1 MSLVT
6 PAPDTATSGTDVI
19 AQAIAVTR
27 TYPGVTALDNVDF
40 SVRKGEVRALLGQNG
55 AGKSTLIRLLSG
67 VDLPTSGEILIGGRP
82 LGTDGVRGATERG
95 VATCYQELSL
105 VAELTVAENFFLGR
119 WPRGKFGIDSAAMVT
134 KARETLALL
143 GSDIDPTRDAG
154 SLTLAQQQIVEIARA
169 LRDEPSLLILDEP
182 TSALASAEV
191 ALVLETVRRVAAQGV
206 AVIYVSHRMDE
217 IRQIADSATIMR
229 NGRIIET
236 VDVRHSDTAAII
248 RLMIGTDPESQA
260 VTTANRTFGE
270 NVLEVEHLSVPPK
283 VASVSFTARA
293 GEIVGIAGLLG
304 SGRSELLRAIAG
316 FDRIEA
322 GRILVR
328 GVEQKSTSPRS
339 LRRAG
344 IGLTPEDRKHEG
356 VLLNLGI
363 DENIVMSDFR
373 SVSRGGV
380 LSGARIKAASQG
392 LSKRF
397 QIKAHDLAQPI
408 ETLSGG
414 NQQKAVIAR
423 WIHAD
428 AQILLLDEPTR
439 GVDVEAKAQIYAIMR
454 AVADQGKTVVFVSSE
469 LEELPLA
476 CDRVLVLRDG
486 GIQREFV
493 APDIEL
499 SDLLEASM
507 ASHV

>member
-27 TYPGVTALDNVDF
+27 TYPGVVALDNVDF

-67 VDLPTSGEILIGGRP
+67 VDVPTSGKILIGGQP
-82 LGTDGVRGATERG
+82 LGTDGVRGATDRG

-119 WPRGKFGIDSAAMVT
+119 WPRGKFGIDSAAMIT

-191 ALVLETVRRVAAQGV
+191 TLVLETVRRVAAQGV

-229 NGRIIET
+229 NGRVIET
-236 VDVRHSDTAAII
+236 VDLGQSDTAAII
-248 RLMIGTDPESQA
+248 RLMIGADPESQA
-260 VTTANRTFGE
+260 VPTADRTFGE
-270 NVLEVEHLSVPPK
+270 NVLEVDQLSVPPK

-322 GRILVR
+322 GRILVH
-328 GVEQKSTSPRS
+328 GVEQNSTSPRS
-339 LRRAG
+339 MRRAG
-344 IGLTPEDRKHEG
+344 IGLTPEDRKREG

-363 DENIVMSDFR
+363 DENIVMSDFGA
-373 SVSRGGV
+373 VSRGGV
-380 LSGARIKAASQG
+380 LSGGRIKAASAA
-392 LSKRF
+392 LSRKF
-397 QIKAHDLAQPI
+397 QIKAHDLSQPI

-486 GIQREFV
+486 SIQREFV

-507 ASHV
+507 ASHM

>member
-19 AQAIAVTR
+19 AQAIGVTR
-27 TYPGVTALDNVDF
+27 SYPGVTALDNVDF
-40 SVRKGEVRALLGQNG
+40 SVGKGEVRALLGQNG

-67 VDLPTSGEILIGGRP
+67 VDVPTSGEILIGGRP

-119 WPRGKFGIDSAAMVT
+119 WPRGKFGIDTAAMVT

-191 ALVLETVRRVAAQGV
+191 TLVLETVRRVAAQGV

-229 NGRIIET
+229 NGRVIET
-236 VDVRHSDTAAII
+236 VDLGQSDTAAII
-248 RLMIGTDPESQA
+248 RLMIGTEPEAQA
-260 VTTANRTFGE
+260 IATGDRVFGE
-270 NVLEVEHLSVPPK
+270 NVLEVDHLSVPPK
-283 VASVSFTARA
+283 VADVSFTARA

-316 FDRIEA
+316 FDRIGE
-322 GRILVR
+322 GRILV
-328 GVEQKSTSPRS
+328 QKSTTARS
-339 LRRAG
+339 MRRAG

-363 DENIVMSDFR
+363 DENIVMSDFG

-380 LSGARIKAASQG
+380 LSGGRIKAASHA
-392 LSKRF
+392 LSQKF

-486 GIQREFV
+486 SIQREFV

-499 SDLLEASM
+499 TDLLEASM